1 MRILMS
7 LLLLVLFCSLQL
19 TSSAP
24 HALESSSCCVQF
36 YKNKIPLKLVVSF
49 YRTRSNCPISAIVFR
64 TAAGREFCLDPDS
77 SWVNSHI
84 AKVNTANENRSTLD
98 PDVKVQV

>member
-19 TSSAP
+19 TSSGG
-24 HALESSSCCVQF
+24 F
-36 YKNKIPLKLVVSF
+36 KNKCILSLKKIPLKLVVSF
-49 YRTRSNCPISAIVFR
+49 YRTGNNCPISAIVFR
-64 TAAGREFCLDPDS
+64 TAAGREFCLDPNS

-84 AKVNTANENRSTLD
+84 AKVNSRTTTSTTTKPLSTT
-98 PDVKVQV
+98 V

>member
-1 MRILMS
+1 ILLYVS
-7 LLLLVLFCSLQL
+7 VLLLKYLICVLS
-19 TSSAP
+19 P

-36 YKNKIPLKLVVSF
+36 YKKKIPLKLVVSF
-49 YRTRSNCPISAIVFR
+49 YRTGNSCPISAIVFR

-84 AKVNTANENRSTLD
+84 AKVNSRTTTSTTTKPLSTT
-98 PDVKVQV
+98 V

>member
-24 HALESSSCCVQF
+24 RALESSSSCCVQF
-36 YKNKIPLKLVVSF
+36 YKKKIPLNLVVSF
-49 YRTRSNCPISAIVFR
+49 YQTGSNCPISAIVFR

-84 AKVNTANENRSTLD
+84 AKVNSRTTTTTTTKTLSTT
-98 PDVKVQV
+98 V

>member
-36 YKNKIPLKLVVSF
+36 YKKKIPLKLVVSF
-49 YRTRSNCPISAIVFR
+49 YRTGNSCPISAIVFR

-84 AKVNTANENRSTLD
+84 AKVNSRTTTSTTTKPLSTT
-98 PDVKVQV
+98 V

>member
-64 TAAGREFCLDPDS
+64 TAAGREEFCVDPES
-77 SWVNSHI
+77 TWVKGHVD
-84 AKVNTANENRSTLD
+84 KVDKRTTSATKAQTQSLT
-98 PDVKVQV
+98 V

>member
-36 YKNKIPLKLVVSF
+36 YKKKIPLNLVVSF
-49 YRTRSNCPISAIVFR
+49 YRTGSNCPISAIVFR

-77 SWVNSHI
+77 SWVKKHI
-84 AKVNTANENRSTLD
+84 TKVKSRTTTSTTTKTLSTT
-98 PDVKVQV
+98 V

>member
-24 HALESSSCCVQF
+24 HALESSSSCCFQF

-84 AKVNTANENRSTLD
+84 AKVNIKT
-98 PDVKVQV
+98 DVTGSKK

>member
-7 LLLLVLFCSLQL
+7 LLLLVLFDIMYFN
-19 TSSAP
+19 
-24 HALESSSCCVQF
+24 F

>member
-84 AKVNTANENRSTLD
+84 AKVNSRTTTATTTKTLSTT
-98 PDVKVQV
+98 V

>member
-24 HALESSSCCVQF
+24 HALESSSSCCVQF
-36 YKNKIPLKLVVSF
+36 YKNKIPLNLCPLKIYGVKL
-49 YRTRSNCPISAIVFR
+49 NEFR

-84 AKVNTANENRSTLD
+84 AKVNSRTTTSTTTKPLSTT
-98 PDVKVQV
+98 V

>member
-19 TSSAP
+19 TSSG
-24 HALESSSCCVQF
+24 CVQF
-36 YKNKIPLKLVVSF
+36 YKKKIPLNLVVSF
-49 YRTRSNCPISAIVFR
+49 YQTGSNCPISAI
-64 TAAGREFCLDPDS
+64 FCLDTDS

-84 AKVNTANENRSTLD
+84 AKVNTANENRRALD
-98 PDVKVQV
+98 P